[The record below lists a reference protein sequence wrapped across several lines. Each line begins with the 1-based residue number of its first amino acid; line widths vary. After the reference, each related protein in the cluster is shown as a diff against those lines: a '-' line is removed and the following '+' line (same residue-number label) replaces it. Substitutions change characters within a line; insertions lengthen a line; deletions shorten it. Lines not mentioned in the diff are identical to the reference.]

1 MPQNFKNLSEM
12 KNDQNLSYVE
22 EFRHEE
28 GACIH
33 ACIEYIMV
41 LGTRQLSR

>member
-1 MPQNFKNLSEM
+1 MPQKFKNLSEM

-28 GACIH
+28 GVYMH
-33 ACIEYIMV
+33 V
-41 LGTRQLSR
+41 LNI